1 MAASCR
7 GTCAAA
13 QSVHAPGLQ
22 PGVTRHTAGVDRFL
36 SIEAF
41 VRVAQAQSFAEAAR
55 QLRLSKSVVTAR
67 VQQLED
73 LLGGPLFHRTTR
85 AVRLSEMGQAF
96 FRDCT
101 ELVSRTNEIVD
112 QMREVRG
119 SPAGLLRVHALTGFV
134 LGHMAHLL
142 RDFQE
147 RYPEVVLDLFVSDAV
162 IDPVKAGFDV
172 ALQIFP
178 AASEELVSRRL
189 FPVRRVFCASPDYL
203 RRYGTPQHPRDLF
216 GHRLGLYSGYPT
228 RDRWVFH
235 RSAEGR
241 DELTTLDLKPT
252 LMSNSVHLLRDYG
265 CEHAGLVCLPTLVA
279 GDAILPGPVA
289 HRARRVPAVVV
300 LAVGGVP
307 AHAARRIQAQ
317 AVHREPGPRV
327 RRWRAAVG
335 PRADRR
341 AG

>member
-1 MAASCR
+1 M
-7 GTCAAA
+7 
-13 QSVHAPGLQ
+13 
-22 PGVTRHTAGVDRFL
+22 DRFL

-41 VRVAQAQSFAEAAR
+41 VRVAQSQSFTEAAR

-96 FRDCT
+96 FRDCH

-119 SPAGLLRVHALTGFV
+119 SAAGLLRVHALTGFV
-134 LGHMAHLL
+134 LGHSHMGHLL

-147 RYPEVVLDLFVSDAV
+147 RYPEIVLDLYVSEAV
-162 IDPVKAGFDV
+162 IDPVKEGFDV

-178 AASEELVSRRL
+178 AASDELVSRRL
-189 FPVRRVFCASPDYL
+189 FPVRRMFCASPDYL
-203 RRYGTPQHPRDLF
+203 SRYGTPQHPNDLF

-235 RSAEGR
+235 REHDGS

-252 LMSNSVHLLRDYG
+252 LMSNSVHLLRDYA
-265 CEHAGLVCLPTLVA
+265 CEHAGLVCLPTMVA
-279 GDAILPGPVA
+279 SDAIVQGKL
-289 HRARRVPAVVV
+289 RVV
-300 LAVGGVP
+300 LSPYQLSPFWLSAVYPRTQRGAFKP
-307 AHAARRIQAQ
+307 RLFIESLAHAFAEGEPPWDRELIARGLIPARLIDA
-317 AVHREPGPRV
+317 
-327 RRWRAAVG
+327 
-335 PRADRR
+335 
-341 AG
+341 